1 MKIVSNAG
9 PLIALA
15 KVDRLDLLKSL
26 FGQVLIPS
34 AVQHEL
40 LAKAGPETTAL
51 RRALSDFVQVNAQT
65 VLSSLVETA
74 TRALD
79 AGEREA
85 VALAYQ
91 EQLPLIIDDR
101 LGRQAARSLGLTV
114 TGLVGVCVLAK
125 RAGLLKSVR
134 DILFAIRQS
143 SYWLADELIETAA
156 QLADE

>member
-1 MKIVSNAG
+1 MKVVSNTG

-34 AVQHEL
+34 AVQYEL
-40 LAKAGPETTAL
+40 LAKAGPETAVL

-65 VLSSLVETA
+65 VIPSVVETV

-91 EQLPLIIDDR
+91 EQLPLVMDDR

-125 RAGLLKSVR
+125 RADLLKSAR
-134 DILFAIRQS
+134 DTLLAIRQGG
-143 SYWLADELIETAA
+143 YRLADELIEAAA